1 MILWV
6 IHVDISKMKNLRYLY
21 LQSCTKLKEIK
32 MSKKNN
38 KKLKKIEIYGCGKF
52 KKSSLNKSQIPK
64 KTKVKVLTW

>member
-1 MILWV
+1 
-6 IHVDISKMKNLRYLY
+6 
-21 LQSCTKLKEIK
+21 

>member
-1 MILWV
+1 
-6 IHVDISKMKNLRYLY
+6 
-21 LQSCTKLKEIK
+21 

-64 KTKVKVLTW
+64 KPKVKVLTW